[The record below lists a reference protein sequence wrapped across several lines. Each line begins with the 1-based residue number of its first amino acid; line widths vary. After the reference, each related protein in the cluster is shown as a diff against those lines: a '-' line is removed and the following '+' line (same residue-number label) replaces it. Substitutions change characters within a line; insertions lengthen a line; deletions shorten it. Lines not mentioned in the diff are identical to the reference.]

1 MTQASRR
8 RSPIQLCGVNQ
19 VTIIKFWRL
28 LLPCAKVRGRVALR
42 AKLRDAFHTEL
53 RAKLRDASWVWLNTA
68 SAVTFVAGRV
78 VVGRLI
84 VYCCP
89 ATMRTPRAQ
98 VTAGAVVLLV
108 CGARR
113 VILLIIPLRA
123 FAFRG
128 ARCLLAAGLRSAP
141 TTNVVSLQQTL
152 YHYNERCITRRGRPG
167 PETRSR
173 KASGC
178 ADAKPPR
185 SRAARQQ
192 GVHGHCHACML
203 ACPPARAVT
212 MLACPQEPRRRRQG
226 GTPPARRKHR
236 ASAAQCRACAS
247 GAPSSAATGRA
258 ATPVAAKRPR
268 HPPPSLP
275 RSGATGQH
283 RQQQPQQQNR
293 YTHPVPESYAA
304 GSDAA
309 RQPNPLRLC
318 DWNRRV
324 FATE

>member
-1 MTQASRR
+1 MAQHRLGRNIRCRACSGGAFD
-8 RSPIQLCGVNQ
+8 S
-19 VTIIKFWRL
+19 L
-28 LLPCAKVRGRVALR
+28 LLPGNNANTACASYCGGCCLVGLRRTPCYFIDYSASRVCIPRGALLVGSGFALR
-42 AKLRDAFHTEL
+42 SYNE
-53 RAKLRDASWVWLNTA
+53 
-68 SAVTFVAGRV
+68 
-78 VVGRLI
+78 
-84 VYCCP
+84 
-89 ATMRTPRAQ
+89 
-98 VTAGAVVLLV
+98 
-108 CGARR
+108 
-113 VILLIIPLRA
+113 
-123 FAFRG
+123 
-128 ARCLLAAGLRSAP
+128 RCIT
-141 TTNVVSLQQTL
+141 TTNVVSLGAAAPD
-152 YHYNERCITRRGRPG
+152 RRR
-167 PETRSR
+167 
-173 KASGC
+173 A
-178 ADAKPPR
+178 
-185 SRAARQQ
+185 AARQVDALTLSRRAAAPQ
-192 GVHGHCHACML
+192 GSKASTGIAMHACMH

-258 ATPVAAKRPR
+258 STPVAAKRPR

-318 DWNRRV
+318 DWNRRF